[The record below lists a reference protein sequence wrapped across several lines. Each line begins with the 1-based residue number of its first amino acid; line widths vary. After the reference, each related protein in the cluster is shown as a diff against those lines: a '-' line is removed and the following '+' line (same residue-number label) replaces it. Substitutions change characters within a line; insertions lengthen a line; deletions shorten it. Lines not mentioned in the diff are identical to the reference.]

1 MEGGGEGGLW
11 TVKISPPP
19 QNSRERFRATE
30 VRLLYVLQVIFPDTR
45 ITVSGVLRLVKFTH
59 KRYSDSYNFDIDF
72 SYDT

>member
-11 TVKISPPP
+11 TVKNPPP
-19 QNSRERFRATE
+19 PNSRERFRATE

-59 KRYSDSYNFDIDF
+59 KRYSDSYNLDIDF